1 MTGILH
7 VVNQTPIEWYC
18 RKQPT
23 VSTATYSL
31 ESITVRSMTDQ
42 IIDLEYTLC
51 MIGVLLDYHSY
62 MFMDNCTIIMYEKP
76 LPQDSSNYFISL
88 AMKIPPTFSQE
99 FLDTKKQYHIY
110 APYYSGAETHLTFP

>member
-7 VVNQTPIEWYC
+7 VINQTPIEWYC

-62 MFMDNCTIIMYEKP
+62 MFMDNCTIIQK
-76 LPQDSSNYFISL
+76 SNIPESKL
-88 AMKIPPTFSQE
+88 MKCWN
-99 FLDTKKQYHIY
+99 
-110 APYYSGAETHLTFP
+110 APAFHHV